1 MNDLSKYL
9 AEVGAS
15 LDHAPLESLERVL
28 GVLQK
33 ARRAGRM
40 VFVLGNG
47 GSAAT
52 ASHIVCDFAK
62 NTRRRGAP
70 LLRVV
75 GLTDNIPSLT
85 AYANDEGYEQVF
97 AQQLESLIRPGDVVI
112 GISTSGDSPNVL
124 AAVQVARHHQATTIG
139 FTAFDGGRLGA
150 LVDIEVRA
158 PVSRVDVAEDL
169 HLMYEHMITARLREA
184 GGDDSLPLEIAG
196 RLHRQ
201 TSESAI
207 APVEPAPTSL
217 GTLEGLLLVAAACV
231 GASSGSMILLDHD
244 GKHLASALLHD
255 GSVLHSARD
264 GLSETLEHGLAG
276 WVLQNRQAAL
286 IGNTLEDP
294 RWLHRA
300 WERSEARS
308 RSVLSVP
315 LSGEAG
321 VRGVL
326 TLGYPAADRFTQEDL
341 ELISALAARS
351 RSLMVDQDSL
361 VND

>member
-9 AEVGAS
+9 ADVAES
-15 LDHAPLESLERVL
+15 LDRAPLESLERVL
-28 GVLQK
+28 AVLQE

-40 VFVLGNG
+40 VFVFGNG

-85 AYANDEGYEQVF
+85 AYANDEGYDQVF
-97 AQQLESLIRPGDVVI
+97 AQQLENLIRPRDVVI
-112 GISTSGDSPNVL
+112 GISTSGNSPNAL
-124 AAVQVARHHQATTIG
+124 AAIQVARHHQATTIG

-184 GGDDSLPLEIAG
+184 DGDDSLPLEIAG
-196 RLHRQ
+196 RPHHQ
-201 TSESAI
+201 PSESAI
-207 APVEPAPTSL
+207 APVGQTPASL
-217 GTLEGLLLVAAACV
+217 GSLEGLLLVAAACV
-231 GASSGSMILLDHD
+231 GASSGSMILLNNS

-286 IGNTLEDP
+286 VHNTLEDP
-294 RWLHRA
+294 RWLRRK
-300 WERSEARS
+300 WEGTEARS
-308 RSVLSVP
+308 RSALSVP
-315 LSGEAG
+315 LGGEDG
-321 VRGVL
+321 IRGVL
-326 TLGYPAADRFTQEDL
+326 TLAYPAADRFTQEDV